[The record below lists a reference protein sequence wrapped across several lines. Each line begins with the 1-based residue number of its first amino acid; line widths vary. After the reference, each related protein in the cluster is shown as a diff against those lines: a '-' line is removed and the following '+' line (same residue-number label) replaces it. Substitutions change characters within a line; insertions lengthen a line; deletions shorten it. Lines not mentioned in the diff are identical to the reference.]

1 MYAVIL
7 LTEQCIGTVTGAL
20 GYRYCCLPYGS
31 CVYRIALDGGA
42 DIILTSKP
50 SVTIPGEYMLST
62 DFTIFDHQISLK
74 HQGQLGLMIYGD
86 DYEYNI
92 DAIALGRIINLGV
105 LRMNGSVLF
114 NEEKI
119 STSRAR
125 ILAAKSLIL

>member
-1 MYAVIL
+1 
-7 LTEQCIGTVTGAL
+7 
-20 GYRYCCLPYGS
+20 
-31 CVYRIALDGGA
+31 
-42 DIILTSKP
+42 
-50 SVTIPGEYMLST
+50 MLFT

-74 HQGQLGLMIYGD
+74 HQGQLGLMVYGD
-86 DYEYNI
+86 DCEYNI